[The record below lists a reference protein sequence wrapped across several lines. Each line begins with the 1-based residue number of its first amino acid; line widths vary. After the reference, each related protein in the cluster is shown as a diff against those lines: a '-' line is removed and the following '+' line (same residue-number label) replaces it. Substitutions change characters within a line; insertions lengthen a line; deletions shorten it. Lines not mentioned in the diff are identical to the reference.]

1 MTMIAAGISI
11 TTGGNHWVKPTSAE
25 KKPTGSVQFD
35 LKRIHFSNGGDGEYT
50 VVIFACVH

>member
-1 MTMIAAGISI
+1 MGETNVSR
-11 TTGGNHWVKPTSAE
+11 